1 MHVFPPL
8 FYSRLRPDRAPR
20 PLLKCTWFTRKGAVL
35 SGGVGVGRWCDGAGY
50 SGLLVLFIINFLG
63 EIRGNTH
70 IERDHTPRLPLFH
83 YSLSVSPSYPALSYP
98 ALSKATR
105 ANPHGSLPPSTPCS
119 IPFSLSSAATSPA
132 CGACSPRE
140 HTSMC
145 LIANWGPAYGEARGG
160 PASAAGRRR
169 RGAVARP
176 PQCRTGGSPPRWVR
190 HGGRA
195 GG

>member
-1 MHVFPPL
+1 MHVFPPVIL
-8 FYSRLRPDRAPR
+8 FPFTTRPSAAATPEVYEVHSERCGPLWRA
-20 PLLKCTWFTRKGAVL
+20 
-35 SGGVGVGRWCDGAGY
+35 GRWA
-50 SGLLVLFIINFLG
+50 LPLVPATPRVRALFRG